1 MANLSLASS
10 EGRTVVAADQTTGHQ
25 EPGWSAIAYEARPWS
40 FDERATLSRSARRAH
55 AGPYEAAVPPSIST
69 VSELGIDTRVLALAE
84 EASAAIVRFDAEL
97 GDDIAPFSPIL
108 LRSESAAS
116 SQIERLTASAKAIA
130 LAELGDTSKR
140 NAGLIVAN
148 TRAMEAAI
156 ALADHLDEAAII
168 EMHRVL
174 LTGSHPDWVGRWRDQ
189 QVWINGSDHGP
200 HRASFV
206 PPHHDLVPGAMGD
219 LVAFIARD
227 DLPVLVQAAIAHAQ
241 FETLHPFVD
250 GNGRTGRALI
260 HVVLRRRGLAPTFV
274 PPISLV
280 LATWS
285 DDYVNGLMTYRHL
298 SEPESTQRS
307 ATAVEWLRMF
317 ATATSRACQDAGT
330 YSDDIGELTAI
341 WRSKLGRV
349 RANSSADLL
358 LRVLPGA
365 PIVTVGSASK
375 LIGRSKAR
383 TTDAVN
389 ALARAG
395 ILQQRNVGRHR
406 YRVFEATEVLDLFTG
421 LERVLASQT
430 GDTTSG
436 PPIRR
441 VPQHPGSAEP
451 TGQTRSHPPI
461 PSSAS
466 ASASASS
473 RPDDSP
479 PANATIRSLRR

>member
-1 MANLSLASS
+1 M
-10 EGRTVVAADQTTGHQ
+10 AADQTTGHQ

-241 FETLHPFVD
+241 FETIHPFPD
-250 GNGRTGRALI
+250 GNGRTGRSLI
-260 HVVLRRRGLAPTFV
+260 HAMLRGKGLTRHVTV
-274 PPISLV
+274 PVSAGLLTDTTRYFDALTAYRAGQPADIVERLASAAFAAVGNGRELVGDLTELRQRWAGQVHARSDAAVWKV
-280 LATWS
+280 LACLTS
-285 DDYVNGLMTYRHL
+285 QPVVDSPTL
-298 SEPESTQRS
+298 QRQLGVS
-307 ATAVEWLRMF
+307 A
-317 ATATSRACQDAGT
+317 
-330 YSDDIGELTAI
+330 
-341 WRSKLGRV
+341 
-349 RANSSADLL
+349 
-358 LRVLPGA
+358 P
-365 PIVTVGSASK
+365 
-375 LIGRSKAR
+375 
-383 TTDAVN
+383 AVN
-389 ALARAG
+389 AAIAQLADRGILHKVSGNHRNRKWAASEVLSALDQFAARAG
-395 ILQQRNVGRHR
+395 
-406 YRVFEATEVLDLFTG
+406 
-421 LERVLASQT
+421 
-430 GDTTSG
+430 
-436 PPIRR
+436 RR
-441 VPQHPGSAEP
+441 A
-451 TGQTRSHPPI
+451 
-461 PSSAS
+461 
-466 ASASASS
+466 
-473 RPDDSP
+473 RP
-479 PANATIRSLRR
+479 A